1 MGRMS
6 DIDIDTRAILEAEAE
21 QLDLDIGDKEVY
33 INNNYTH
40 VATKIDSI
48 TCLQQL
54 KSLGMEEAYCE
65 PEGYKDPDWQPRVL
79 QGGLL

>member
-33 INNNYTH
+33 ISNNYTA
-40 VATKIDSI
+40 VATKIMKEQADAN
-48 TCLQQL
+48 
-54 KSLGMEEAYCE
+54 KSNK
-65 PEGYKDPDWQPRVL
+65 P
-79 QGGLL
+79 